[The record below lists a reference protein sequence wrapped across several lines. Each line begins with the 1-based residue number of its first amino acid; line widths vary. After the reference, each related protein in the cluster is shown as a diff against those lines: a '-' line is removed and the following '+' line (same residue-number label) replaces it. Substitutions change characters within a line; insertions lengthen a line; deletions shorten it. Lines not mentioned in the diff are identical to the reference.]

1 MPKLNDLSRSLV
13 ALEQDATLI
22 AVIEMGQSSHLNRGS
37 FSHLSTRSRM
47 TLSETSGTLPVSL
60 RSTGIANISC
70 VTMKI
75 SEADF
80 RRNFA
85 ATPDSA
91 TLYPKT
97 GYSFTTP
104 TRRTS
109 LTSCGT

>member
-1 MPKLNDLSRSLV
+1 MIQLRLGRPTDQKESTDEGLSKPPNPTILDLSRRPL
-13 ALEQDATLI
+13 
-22 AVIEMGQSSHLNRGS
+22 HR
-37 FSHLSTRSRM
+37 
-47 TLSETSGTLPVSL
+47 